1 MQSRSA
7 QDEPRFS
14 AVAFQGREMNMN
26 WAWIMGMMILTA
38 VPAIVGG
45 GLFWHFFE
53 KWTAVIIWQVVLLC
67 IMSFLIAKGAGA
79 KSEAH

>member
-1 MQSRSA
+1 MEG
-7 QDEPRFS
+7 DE
-14 AVAFQGREMNMN
+14 MN

-38 VPAIVGG
+38 VPAIIGG

-53 KWTAVIIWQVVLLC
+53 KWTAVIIWEVVLLF
-67 IMSFLIAKGAGA
+67 IMSFLIAKGDKS